1 MKRYY
6 SAVSTFNKWMLIV
19 SVLSVWGSCI
29 PILMGE
35 FDGLFIFISLL
46 VGGFTVFIASI
57 YFNTYYQIQED
68 KILWVTGP
76 IKGHIE
82 IIKISR
88 LKKAKSIW
96 EIDSLIKPILS
107 NRPLLLR
114 YTKFDDFPVSPQ
126 DEKEFIEELLSKNP
140 SIEIEQFS

>member
-1 MKRYY
+1 
-6 SAVSTFNKWMLIV
+6 MLII

-76 IKGHIE
+76 IKGQIE
-82 IIKISR
+82 ISKISR

-126 DEKEFIEELLSKNP
+126 DEKGFIEELLSKNP